1 MILALGPPIELFY
14 FLAVYAFAAG
24 TFVGAVAVRF
34 VCKWLPRIGNRSVRR
49 NVVAIPHGGQALA
62 IAVVPILV
70 DLGGYS
76 VCGTAQELLVHRL
89 GGLASAAI
97 VLAIGLCG
105 FSAMAALIAR
115 LCPASVG
122 TAVSVAAC
130 VHGIGIVVACTPL
143 SILLP
148 VPLALALV
156 FSDVRRFLWGDT
168 QRRATDGREHP
179 RIQEDVAQ
187 GGHRPVMK
195 NDRGNQ
201 GP

>member
-1 MILALGPPIELFY
+1 MILALGLPIGLFC
-14 FLAVYAFAAG
+14 FLAVYILAAG

-34 VCKWLPRIGNRSVRR
+34 VCKWLPRVGNRSAPR
-49 NVVAIPHGGQALA
+49 NVVAVPNCGQAIA

-76 VCGTAQELLVHRL
+76 VCGAAQELLRHRL

-97 VLAIGLCG
+97 VLAVGLCG
-105 FSAMAALIAR
+105 FLAMAAMIAR
-115 LCPASVG
+115 LCSASVG

-130 VHGIGIVVACTPL
+130 VHGIGIVVACSPL

-156 FSDVRRFLWGDT
+156 FSDVRRFLWG
-168 QRRATDGREHP
+168 
-179 RIQEDVAQ
+179 
-187 GGHRPVMK
+187 
-195 NDRGNQ
+195 
-201 GP
+201 

>member
-115 LCPASVG
+115 LWPGERRDGSKRGGLCTWHWNRRRLHSALHP
-122 TAVSVAAC
+122 TARAA
-130 VHGIGIVVACTPL
+130 GPGPG
-143 SILLP
+143 
-148 VPLALALV
+148 V
-156 FSDVRRFLWGDT
+156 F
-168 QRRATDGREHP
+168 RRAAVPVGRHAAS
-179 RIQEDVAQ
+179 R
-187 GGHRPVMK
+187 
-195 NDRGNQ
+195 N
-201 GP
+201 